1 MISEENISEIEAQ
14 QLAVMKMIFSRLEND
29 GCLCPGGREAI
40 AYRLAEIMTH
50 AKDIYTKSLPRL
62 VAAEIKESD
71 ETSDIFDE
79 LAGLRME
86 LIHMKDLIEDYEEA
100 FLEAMEDQRKA
111 DGNEERLP
119 EPQDDD
125 WIETTVIPGA
135 SQI

>member
-1 MISEENISEIEAQ
+1 MVSEDNISELESQ
-14 QLAVMKMIFSRLEND
+14 QLAVMKLIFSRLENN

-62 VAAEIKESD
+62 VATETNSD
-71 ETSDIFDE
+71 EPSDLFDE

-86 LIHMKDLIEDYEEA
+86 LIHMKDLIEDYEDA

-119 EPQDDD
+119 DPPDDD
-125 WIETTVIPGA
+125 WTETTVIPGV